1 MTTSGL
7 LPSRLVASS
16 LLGTGPA
23 QVAIKPTRLRLG
35 DPGRCG
41 ERPSLVIAV
50 FDDSGSV
57 SSPAGA
63 DPISNRYAEVRQA
76 FRVVG
81 RACRCRRC
89 LGAVLHFDLVGGVPP
104 SPLHRRVS
112 GAVETGLRVPPMAA
126 GSSVL
131 APCLEEAF
139 RLAEQ
144 HPQHLLSLLVLSDF
158 ALMDTEPA
166 AVLTRLAS
174 FPGDVHAV
182 VLGGRA
188 QNGVVDGRIQ
198 ITPVSPG
205 DPPGTVASAVFAS
218 LTRHR
223 LTRRTGGADPGAG

>member
-7 LPSRLVASS
+7 LPSRLLVSA
-16 LLGTGPA
+16 LLGPVPA
-23 QVAIKPTRLRLG
+23 GEATEPARLRLG

-41 ERPSLVIAV
+41 ERPSLVIV
-50 FDDSGSV
+50 VPDDSASV
-57 SSPAGA
+57 MSPAGA
-63 DPISNRYAEVRQA
+63 DPVSNRYAEVREA

-89 LGAVLHFDLVGGVPP
+89 LGAVVHFDLVGGAPP

-112 GAVETGLRVPPMAA
+112 GVVETALRVPPMAA

-131 APCLEEAF
+131 APSLEEAF
-139 RLAEQ
+139 RLAAQ
-144 HPQHLLSLLVLSDF
+144 HPQHLLSLVVLSDF
-158 ALMDTEPA
+158 VLMDADPA
-166 AVLTRLAS
+166 AVLSRLAS

-188 QNGVVDGRIQ
+188 QDGVVDGRIQ
-198 ITPVSPG
+198 ITPISPG

-223 LTRRTGGADPGAG
+223 VGRRTGGPDPGAG

>member
-1 MTTSGL
+1 MRTSGL

-16 LLGTGPA
+16 LLGAGAAHVATG
-23 QVAIKPTRLRLG
+23 PTRLRLG

-63 DPISNRYAEVRQA
+63 DPISNRYDETRQA

-81 RACRCRRC
+81 RACRCRQC

-112 GAVETGLRVPPMAA
+112 GALATGLHVPPMAA
-126 GSSVL
+126 GRSVL
-131 APCLEEAF
+131 APSLEEAF
-139 RLAEQ
+139 RLADQ
-144 HPQHLLSLLVLSDF
+144 HPQHLLSLVVLSDF
-158 ALMDTEPA
+158 ALMDADPA
-166 AVLTRLAS
+166 AVLSRLDS

-188 QNGVVDGRIQ
+188 HGGVVAGRIQ
-198 ITPVSPG
+198 ITPISPG
-205 DPPGTVASAVFAS
+205 DPPGTVASAVFSS

-223 LTRRTGGADPGAG
+223 DGRTRGPDPGAG

>member
-1 MTTSGL
+1 MRTSGL
-7 LPSRLVASS
+7 LPSRLLVSA
-16 LLGTGPA
+16 LLGTVPA
-23 QVAIKPTRLRLG
+23 AEATEPARLRLG

-63 DPISNRYAEVRQA
+63 DPISNRYAEAREA

-81 RACRCRRC
+81 RACRCRQC

-112 GAVETGLRVPPMAA
+112 GAVEAGLRVPPMAA

-131 APCLEEAF
+131 APSLEEAF
-139 RLAEQ
+139 RLAPQ

-158 ALMDTEPA
+158 LLMDADPA
-166 AVLTRLAS
+166 AVLSRLGS

-188 QNGVVDGRIQ
+188 PDSLMDGRIQ

-223 LTRRTGGADPGAG
+223 LARRTGGADPGAG